1 MATVFKRGGRKS
13 KGEYLFAYT
22 NHRGVRQTRSART
35 TDLEAARRIAAKF
48 EADAALRVDG
58 VVDPRLETLGEQSR
72 RTIEEHLA
80 DFKAKLS
87 AAGASVDHLTRTCRF
102 IRDAAEA
109 GGCEAAGDITAD
121 KVNHYGA
128 ELLKKN
134 GGTQCR
140 GTADGHQELHPL
152 AGSGRRAP
160 ADPLASVEKSGAK
173 TDRRMVRRMLL
184 PDEWQWLR
192 SVTLADHATRD
203 GMPAGER
210 VLFLCYR
217 NPNGAS
223 GERGASLTR
232 GSLFFDAAQPYITCK
247 AGSTENRQAPG
258 SISTPNWLPSFAAR
272 RHEGTGGGGVRH
284 AAAGSCGGHAGPTGV
299 VEGRKTRSRGTSETG
314 AKRLPDA
321 RQPQKEALDF
331 HSLRH
336 TCGAWLAQSSATPQG
351 GPSRHAAFRHHTDD
365 GHLRPPVPRP
375 RGGHGGPLAQPIE
388 QRAAQGDAGDGNLGS
403 KPQPAADREAQYT
416 GAEGGNRRHTAKR
429 GEPAQHGRDQEGDKS
444 TFANLL
450 PVPTLGKRRQEAAK
464 AGNSG
469 RDGTRTHTPANGDG
483 ILNPERLPFRHSA

>member
-13 KGEYLFAYT
+13 KGKYLFAYT

-48 EADAALRVDG
+48 EADAALRRDG

-128 ELLKKN
+128 ELLKKMA
-134 GGTQCR
+134 GR
-140 GTADGHQELHPL
+140 SVAARLTAIKSFTRWL
-152 AGSGRRAP
+152 AAEGKLRPIPWQASRSPAQRPTVAWSVECSCPTNGSGCGLSRWRTMPHAMECQRVSGCCSMLP
-160 ADPLASVEKSGAK
+160 QSKRGFGRTNCEADPWLFVL
-173 TDRRMVRRMLL
+173 RRR
-184 PDEWQWLR
+184 
-192 SVTLADHATRD
+192 
-203 GMPAGER
+203 PALYYVQGG
-210 VLFLCYR
+210 V
-217 NPNGAS
+217 N
-223 GERGASLTR
+223 
-232 GSLFFDAAQPYITCK
+232 Q
-247 AGSTENRQAPG
+247 NRQ
-258 SISTPNWLPSFAAR
+258 
-272 RHEGTGGGGVRH
+272 
-284 AAAGSCGGHAGPTGV
+284 
-299 VEGRKTRSRGTSETG
+299 
-314 AKRLPDA
+314 DA
-321 RQPQKEALDF
+321 RQYINPELAAELRRHVATKAPGAVVFAMPRPEVVAAMLARLAWLKAAKHDPEERQRREQSDFLMPVNHEKEALDF

-336 TCGAWLAQSSATPQG
+336 TCGAWLAQSGAHPKAVQAVM
-351 GPSRHAAFRHHTDD
+351 RHSVITLTMDTY
-365 GHLRPPVPRP
+365 GHLFPGQEADTVARLPN
-375 RGGHGGPLAQPIE
+375 LLSNAQPKAM
-388 QRAAQGDAGDGNLGS
+388 QATGTYDQ
-403 KPQPAADREAQYT
+403 KPQPAADAGAVR